1 MASLPI
7 PEVEEIEVIYG
18 LEGTETITTL
28 HHDKAGRHEMTL
40 SNVCQVLSTQP
51 LAISG

>member
-18 LEGTETITTL
+18 LEGDTTPTEHFYT
-28 HHDKAGRHEMTL
+28 KA
-40 SNVCQVLSTQP
+40 V
-51 LAISG
+51 

>member
-18 LEGTETITTL
+18 LEGILIVTVCYN
-28 HHDKAGRHEMTL
+28 DKAGRREMTL
-40 SNVCQVLSTQP
+40 LNVCQVLSRLP
-51 LAISG
+51 PAISG